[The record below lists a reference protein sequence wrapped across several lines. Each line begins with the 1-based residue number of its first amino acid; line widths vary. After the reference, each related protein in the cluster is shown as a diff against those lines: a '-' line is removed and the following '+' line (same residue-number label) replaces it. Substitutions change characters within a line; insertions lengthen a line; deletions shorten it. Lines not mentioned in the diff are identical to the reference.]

1 MLLPQIT
8 VDVFSTEQSWHPT
21 WLWPW
26 WALILVLLAAFVWIV
41 WTYRACR
48 ENAALRGRQRV
59 LWLVLATLRFTLF
72 GLLIFFSMGWYP
84 KTVEIDSPE
93 VVLCFDLSESMNQRV
108 RGNSSSDVPSTR
120 LGRVKDALAKAS
132 LEGQGD
138 WEFKWYGIGSKL
150 ELPFSEGAWTSLGGC
165 RFRIST
171 RRWPSRSVDSNG
183 GSTCGRNRVG
193 DGWDQCGGAE
203 VVGCL
208 SIGQPTQGSC
218 VYGFLGRGRCDSGC
232 WIDLVTAPTQAL
244 VGETV
249 LMEVG
254 VDAREIEGK
263 TLKLQ
268 MRQGT
273 DDQLLQ
279 EQTWVPKSK
288 ESGEEI

>member
-1 MLLPQIT
+1 MLWAQIA

-41 WTYRACR
+41 WTYMACR
-48 ENAALRGRQRV
+48 ETATLNGRQRV

-132 LEGQGD
+132 WGGQGD

-150 ELPFSEGAWTSLGGC
+150 RELPFSEEAWTSLEAAD
-165 RFRIST
+165 SE
-171 RRWPSRSVDSNG
+171 SRL
-183 GSTCGRNRVG
+183 G
-193 DGWDQCGGAE
+193 DGLRDLLIH
-203 VVGCL
+203 CL
-208 SIGQPTQGSC
+208 LYTS
-218 VYGFLGRGRCDSGC
+218 
-232 WIDLVTAPTQAL
+232 
-244 VGETV
+244 
-249 LMEVG
+249 
-254 VDAREIEGK
+254 DAA
-263 TLKLQ
+263 
-268 MRQGT
+268 
-273 DDQLLQ
+273 DD
-279 EQTWVPKSK
+279 
-288 ESGEEI
+288 